1 MLKKALFSLIVG
13 LLTFCL
19 IYFIS
24 TQTTLF
30 TSMERSLLD
39 GFYYMR
45 EPGVNKHNRLVS
57 NRVMLLGYD
66 EKSLAAIGKWPW
78 DQAIA
83 RFSES
88 LELERVPDGKTT
100 PSQVYIQRCKTLKQ
114 HPPAGPGQEW
124 DGVYRLTE
132 K

>member
-1 MLKKALFSLIVG
+1 MVKKILLSLMVG

-19 IYFIS
+19 IQFIS

-30 TSMERSLLD
+30 TSMENSLLN

-78 DQAIA
+78 KRYVHAGFLDKIEQ
-83 RFSES
+83 FC
-88 LELERVPDGKTT
+88 
-100 PSQVYIQRCKTLKQ
+100 PSILPLMKMRTVLWMRHGWIQLRC
-114 HPPAGPGQEW
+114 GSS
-124 DGVYRLTE
+124 RRICS
-132 K
+132 

>member
-1 MLKKALFSLIVG
+1 MVKKILLSLMVG

-19 IYFIS
+19 IQFIS

-30 TSMERSLLD
+30 TSMENSLLN

-78 DQAIA
+78 KRYVHA
-83 RFSES
+83 RFLDKIEQFCPSILPLMKMRMGS
-88 LELERVPDGKTT
+88 LIRHGW
-100 PSQVYIQRCKTLKQ
+100 IQ
-114 HPPAGPGQEW
+114 
-124 DGVYRLTE
+124 LTCGSSRRICS
-132 K
+132 

>member
-1 MLKKALFSLIVG
+1 MVKKILLSLMVG

-19 IYFIS
+19 IQFIS

-30 TSMERSLLD
+30 TSMENSLLN

-78 DQAIA
+78 KRYVHA
-83 RFSES
+83 RFLDKIEQFC
-88 LELERVPDGKTT
+88 
-100 PSQVYIQRCKTLKQ
+100 PSILPLMKMRTVLWTRHGWIQLRC
-114 HPPAGPGQEW
+114 GSS
-124 DGVYRLTE
+124 RLICS
-132 K
+132 